1 MRKIVACFFALS
13 LIFASCSQNVTSSQ
27 PPNPLLNNWTRGY
40 NDAEEHQVHVMVSFK
55 PDTWR
60 IKGFASDTFL
70 IQVIK
75 YNNKTTI
82 LSYYIFTYTFDDN
95 NIYAALINAFDD
107 NDNNAQEKY
116 QGKKLTIPYSIK
128 TIQTQIDETQILVL
142 TLEGNTFEYKK
153 YQY

>member
-1 MRKIVACFFALS
+1 MKKLVACFFALS
-13 LIFASCSQNVTSSQ
+13 LIFASCSQNVTTSQ

-75 YNNKTTI
+75 YKNKTTI

-95 NIYAALINAFDD
+95 NIDALLIKAFDD

-116 QGKKLTIPYSIK
+116 QGTRLSIPYSIK
-128 TIQTQIDETQILVL
+128 NVQTQTTEIQILSL
-142 TLEGNTFEYKK
+142 TLDGNTFEYKK
-153 YQY
+153 QNY